1 MGLAT
6 KLKRIF
12 ESYSP
17 EQSKKLIKMAWEDKV
32 SFKEINKA
40 FDLSP
45 NDVEKFMR
53 FALPE
58 KDFKRWKIRQEKRS
72 HKKGRPHHRLYD
84 LHHKDESQLS

>member
-1 MGLAT
+1 MALSS
-6 KLKRIF
+6 KLKKIF

-17 EQSKKLIKMAWEDKV
+17 EQNKKLTKMAWEDKV
-32 SFKEINKA
+32 SFKEIKKA

-58 KDFKRWKIRQEKRS
+58 KDFKRWKIRLEKRS
-72 HKKGRPHHRLYD
+72 HKKGRPIHRLYEI
-84 LHHKDESQLS
+84 HKDENLP